1 MIEVNC
7 ETDFVARNKNFQQFV
22 QTASQACIQHITEIE
37 SKNELIKISLEQEG
51 LNKLILKDGK
61 TLNDHLALLIG
72 TVGENASLKRAICF
86 KANNQQIQLS
96 GYAHPAPIIEEENSI
111 KFGKYG
117 TIVAFNG
124 SATTILQKNLCQHI
138 VGMNPIK
145 IGEKEKDEPAENKD
159 DELCLIHQEYLLDPE
174 TTIAEVL
181 ETNQIQIID
190 FQRFECGESAKLEE
204 IKKVEAVN

>member
-7 ETDFVARNKNFQQFV
+7 ETDFVARNQNFQQFV
-22 QTASQACIQHITEIE
+22 QTASLACINHINGIE
-37 SKNELIKISLEQEG
+37 SKNDITKINLEQEG
-51 LNKLILKDGK
+51 LNKLILQDGK
-61 TLNDHLALLIG
+61 TLSDHLALLIG
-72 TVGENASLKRAICF
+72 TVGENATLKRAICF
-86 KANNQQIQLS
+86 KTNDSIKLS
-96 GYAHPAPIIEEENSI
+96 GYAHPAPNIEEINSI

-124 SATTILQKNLCQHI
+124 NTSAIVQKNLCQHI
-138 VGMNPIK
+138 VGMNPVK
-145 IGEKEKDEPAENKD
+145 IGEKGKDEPAENKD
-159 DELCLIHQEYLLDPE
+159 DETCLIHQEYLLDPD

-181 ETNQIQIID
+181 ETNQIEIID

>member
-7 ETDFVARNKNFQQFV
+7 ETDFVARNQNFQQFV
-22 QTASQACIQHITEIE
+22 QTASLACINHISGME
-37 SKNELIKISLEQEG
+37 SKNDLTKISIEQEG
-51 LNKLILKDGK
+51 LNKLVLPDGK

-86 KANNQQIQLS
+86 KTNESIKLS
-96 GYAHPAPIIEEENSI
+96 GYAHPAPNVEDSNSI

-124 SATTILQKNLCQHI
+124 STSATIQKNLCQHI
-138 VGMNPIK
+138 VGMNPLR
-145 IGEKEKDEPAENKD
+145 IGEKGKDEPAENKD
-159 DELCLIHQEYLLDPE
+159 DEMCLIHQEYLLDPE
-174 TTIAEVL
+174 QTIAEVL